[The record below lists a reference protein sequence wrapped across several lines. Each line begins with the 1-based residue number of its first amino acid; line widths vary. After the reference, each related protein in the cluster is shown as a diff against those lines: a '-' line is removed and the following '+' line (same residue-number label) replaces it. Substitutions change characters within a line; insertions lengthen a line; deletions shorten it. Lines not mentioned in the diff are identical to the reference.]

1 NDRETRQFSVQRE
14 PEALATRVAQGQKTS
29 LSGTGTMSVGCDE
42 LHRALKIGDWDR
54 RILRRHFLIRP
65 VIDAVARE
73 LLPVAHRV
81 TAESAIAVI
90 DQQRPGTGN
99 RRFNGIG
106 RRISGCFLHDF
117 NCNYRGRL
125 TRSTILGELYDP

>member
-1 NDRETRQFSVQRE
+1 RATRRDEGVTKFRNDCEARQFSVQRE
-14 PEALATRVAQGQKTS
+14 PEALATRMAQGQKTG

-42 LHRALKIGDWDR
+42 LHRAPKIGDWDR

-81 TAESAIAVI
+81 AAESAIAVI
-90 DQQRPGTGN
+90 DQQRTGTTN
-99 RRFNGIG
+99 RRFKAFG
-106 RRISGCFLHDF
+106 RRTSGRFLPD
-117 NCNYRGRL
+117 CN
-125 TRSTILGELYDP
+125 SQ